1 MLRLPSDT
9 PLVGFHGK
17 VNMLG
22 MTSLGVILV
31 DTLDPVCQKP
41 LLDDSNMWMY
51 QAMDDFTAASQTE
64 GDISKQE
71 RARAQALEAILM
83 DESLHN
89 VHRTKEDIAEAI
101 KALHQWAPIN
111 IKNGVPESL
120 DDLKN
125 LINQLEELDEDKE
138 PLTNANLSLILD
150 KIAQFYKDDDDTT
163 SSFPINI
170 GIFQ

>member
-1 MLRLPSDT
+1 
-9 PLVGFHGK
+9 
-17 VNMLG
+17 
-22 MTSLGVILV
+22 
-31 DTLDPVCQKP
+31 
-41 LLDDSNMWMY
+41 
-51 QAMDDFTAASQTE
+51 
-64 GDISKQE
+64 
-71 RARAQALEAILM
+71 M

-89 VHRTKEDIAEAI
+89 VHRTKEEIADAI

-111 IKNGVPESL
+111 IKDGVPESI

-150 KIAQFYKDDDDTT
+150 KIAQFYHDDDTYYT
-163 SSFPINI
+163 FPINV